1 MMDRD
6 QSDVIDVCMSKVIYR
21 QYDDDDDDD
30 DDMQ

>member
-1 MMDRD
+1 MDGD

-30 DDMQ
+30 DDDMK

>member
-1 MMDRD
+1 MDRD

-30 DDMQ
+30 DDDMQ